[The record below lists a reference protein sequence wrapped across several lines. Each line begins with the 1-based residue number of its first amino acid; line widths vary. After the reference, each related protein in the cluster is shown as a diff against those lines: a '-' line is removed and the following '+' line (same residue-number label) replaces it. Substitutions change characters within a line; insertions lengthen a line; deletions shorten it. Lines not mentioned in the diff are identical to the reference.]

1 MDTDSRRKRL
11 AYIKKKHQKQHDIV
25 EALEAENAPP
35 EAISRAKRIKLSMK
49 DEISSLET
57 LLKAEGIKC

>member
-1 MDTDSRRKRL
+1 MDTDTRVKRL
-11 AYIKKKHQKQHDIV
+11 NYIKQKHKKQHDIV
-25 EALEAENAPP
+25 EALEAEKAPDD
-35 EAISRAKRIKLSMK
+35 AISCAKRVKLSMK